1 MENLYNKKVIE
12 NWSFLYT
19 PWAKEMLDCKDPHW
33 CSQKGAQLSIS
44 EVLINGTLY
53 AMDQHGMSALYGL
66 PSERPDAR
74 DFCLTRFNTVL
85 KLSPY
90 IKDMFDGGEKAM
102 SPKMAGTRA
111 LYIRG
116 SRGGATFDSIP
127 VGIVS
132 LDEVDKMS
140 QSAVALARERMSGQ
154 PNMLFREA
162 STPSI
167 PGRGVN
173 LTFQDS
179 TQDFFTFK
187 CPHCSRWTHLI
198 FPDCL
203 VITATDSKDP
213 GLKNSY
219 LKCKECQHE
228 LKHEEKPI
236 FLGSG
241 KWEHTHSQRNI
252 RGFHISQLYSCV
264 LHPSR
269 LAQSYLNSTHNP
281 ADEQT
286 FFNSKL
292 GEAHIVAGAAVT
304 DEHINACKR
313 FYVNQAPAT
322 SPVVTMGI
330 DVGSE
335 LHFKIIEYRFE
346 PVIFDVN
353 MNSQARLLYYGKIA
367 KKDKDPSYSALH
379 YWVSKY
385 NPVHICIDAAPER
398 TSSEFFVKQYPY
410 RAHTVNYH
418 DSVDGKELSCPEH
431 YKITANRSYWIDTYL
446 GRYINKTI
454 EIPQDVNTEFCVHVK
469 GLTRM
474 YEKDKNDEV
483 VTRHVKGASRTD
495 YAHCGVYCEIALKK
509 AMESGYLGNIKVST

>member
-1 MENLYNKKVIE
+1 
-12 NWSFLYT
+12 
-19 PWAKEMLDCKDPHW
+19 MLDCKDPHW

-44 EVLINGTLY
+44 EVLINLSLFSI
-53 AMDQHGMSALYGL
+53 DQLSLSVLYGL

-90 IKDMFDGGEKAM
+90 IRSMFNEHQAM

-127 VGIVS
+127 VGLVC

-140 QSAVALARERMSGQ
+140 ETAVSLARERMSGHT
-154 PNMLFREA
+154 NMYLREA
-162 STPSI
+162 STPRI

-173 LTFQDS
+173 KTFEKS
-179 TQDFFTFK
+179 TQDFFAFK
-187 CPHCSRWTHLI
+187 CPHCSRLTHLI

-203 VITATDSKDP
+203 IITANDSKDP
-213 GLKNSY
+213 NIKNSH
-219 LKCKECQHE
+219 LICKEC
-228 LKHEEKPI
+228 KHALDHDQKSDILATGQWVP
-236 FLGSG
+236 
-241 KWEHTHSQRNI
+241 KYANRNI
-252 RGFHISQLYSCV
+252 RGFHISQLYSCT

-269 LAQSYLNSTHNP
+269 LAQSYLDSTQNP

-304 DEHINACKR
+304 DEHIEQAKR
-313 FYVNQAPAT
+313 VYLNLATPT
-322 SPVVTMGI
+322 SPVVVMGI
-330 DVGSE
+330 DVGTY

-346 PVIFDVN
+346 PIMFDVN
-353 MNSQARLLYYGKIA
+353 MNSKARLLYFGKIRS
-367 KKDKDPSYSALH
+367 KLPGFPELH
-379 YWVSKY
+379 EWVARY

-398 TSSEFFVKQYPY
+398 VSSENFVKNYPF
-410 RAHTVNYH
+410 RAHTVNYS
-418 DSVDGKELSCPEH
+418 DSVDGKELSCPEN

-454 EIPQDVNTEFCVHVK
+454 EIPQNIDNELSVHLK
-469 GLTRM
+469 GLVRV
-474 YEKDKNDEV
+474 YEKDRNGETI
-483 VTRHVKGASRTD
+483 TRHVKGATRTD
-495 YAHCGVYCEIALKK
+495 YAHAGVYCEIALKK
-509 AMESGYLGNIKVST
+509 AYESGYIGNLKVKT